1 MFNKQRALDIL
12 REICTIGFGSGATAL
27 ADLLDAKVE
36 ISFPEAKITTLKNLK
51 STLQLEE
58 TFIILEIHIE
68 GDIGGRLS
76 LLLHPREAKILG
88 SNLLKKPSE
97 EIDSEDPLFHSALK
111 ESANILAG
119 SYMSAL
125 SEATGLNVMSNVP
138 FLSVNKIKVFF
149 DFISTRVAHDTAE
162 LFFIKTMMKVQNI
175 NFKGLLLFFLDYNS
189 LLRLFDSLQHAEIML
204 WAKKMK
210 GQSPPK

>member
-1 MFNKQRALDIL
+1 
-12 REICTIGFGSGATAL
+12 
-27 ADLLDAKVE
+27 
-36 ISFPEAKITTLKNLK
+36 
-51 STLQLEE
+51 
-58 TFIILEIHIE
+58 
-68 GDIGGRLS
+68 
-76 LLLHPREAKILG
+76 LG
-88 SNLLKKPSE
+88 SNLLKKPAE